1 MEEQKTTGEI
11 IEVAPQ
17 DEEKSGV
24 TFGQICHMIIK
35 HWVAWV
41 VFMFVGLAGGFG
53 FAQYVKKPNYSS
65 TAVMMISGSNI
76 STSAD
81 IATNLNTAYNQ
92 ANIAVTMM
100 NTQIVYQKVTET
112 LATTYTDLKTTDGYD
127 YKTINKAY
135 SATLAASGNTNSS
148 IFINI
153 TAQTSDKQFSQDI
166 ANTVASTAISIA
178 NNNADYS
185 YLKGSLIVT
194 SPASEAT
201 DTSMSKAVVTLI
213 GLLIGVIVGALY
225 GVIYEFADNKVTSK
239 VELENLT
246 HVKVIGMIPDFRRDK
261 GSNSANNTNKPAT
274 DKKENENHASK

>member
-24 TFGQICHMIIK
+24 TFGQIWHMIIK

-76 STSAD
+76 SNSAD
-81 IATNLNTAYNQ
+81 ITTNLNTAYSQ
-92 ANIAVTMM
+92 ANIAVAMM

-112 LATTYTDLKTTDGYD
+112 LATTYTDLKTSDGYD

-135 SATLAASGNTNSS
+135 SATLATSGSTNNS

-178 NNNADYS
+178 NTNADYS
-185 YLKGSLIVT
+185 YLKDSLIIT

-201 DTSMSKAVVTLI
+201 DTSMSKAAVTLI
-213 GLLIGVIVGALY
+213 GLLIGVVVGALY
-225 GVIYEFADNKVTSK
+225 GIIYELADNKVTSK

-246 HVKVIGMIPDFRRDK
+246 HVKVIGMIPDFRRDQ
-261 GSNSANNTNKPAT
+261 GSNSANNTKKPEE
-274 DKKENENHASK
+274 KKENENHASK